1 MNMKD
6 KLKSKINKGNP
17 LILGRIKG
25 KIEFNKFYNI
35 QDFNIVKNKRSEE
48 YSVFI
53 VEGDLVHFYFGG
65 SVITDKFKQI
75 LTELNEE
82 ELQELRK
89 TGLPVKFIQKQSN
102 YGRTYTSMIII

>member
-1 MNMKD
+1 MNIKD

-25 KIEFNKFYNI
+25 QIEFDKPYNI
-35 QDFNIVKNKRSEE
+35 VNFSIVKNKRGEE

-65 SVITDKFKQI
+65 SVVTDKFKQI
-75 LTELNEE
+75 LTELSEE
-82 ELQELRK
+82 ELEELMS
-89 TGLPVKFIQKQSN
+89 TGLPVKFIQKKSN
-102 YGRTYTSMIII
+102 YNRLYTTMILI